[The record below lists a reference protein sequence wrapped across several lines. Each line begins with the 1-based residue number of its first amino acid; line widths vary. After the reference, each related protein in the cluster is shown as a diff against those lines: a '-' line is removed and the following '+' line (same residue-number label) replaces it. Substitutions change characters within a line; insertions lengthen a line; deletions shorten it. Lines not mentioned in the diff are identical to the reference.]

1 MNRKVGWDVFKGF
14 LLLLLLGGGVEGQ
27 EAGSVSGFLDH
38 RWAERYPALV
48 YLEAEVPVSLP
59 VASKEFRV
67 DQKDMTFVPRVA
79 GVLLGQSVRFLNSD
93 FVRHNVY
100 STRDS
105 AIQGLSSQGTFGS
118 GESYVVTLDTL
129 GVVQFRCNLH
139 SQMVV
144 YLVVRDNP
152 YFSVSKEGRFEIGD
166 VPPGRYVA
174 TFFHEKIESRRVAF
188 SLSEGEEK
196 VIDFDLQSAGS
207 EPRAQSTLENPV
219 VAGSV
224 DEAEKNS
231 GGSGVTLT
239 FLIGVMVLGAVGIWA
254 LIRGA

>member
-1 MNRKVGWDVFKGF
+1 MNKKVGKDFSPGL
-14 LLLLLLGGGVEGQ
+14 LLLLLLGTGVVGQ
-27 EAGSVSGFLDH
+27 DAGTVSGFLDH
-38 RWAERYPALV
+38 RWAQRYPALV
-48 YLEAEVPVSLP
+48 YLELEVPVSFP
-59 VASKEFRV
+59 APSKEFRV

-118 GESYVVTLDTL
+118 GESYLVTLDAL

-139 SQMVV
+139 SQMVA

-152 YFSVSKEGRFEIGD
+152 YFSVTKEGRFTISD

-174 TFFHEKIESRRVAF
+174 TFFHEKIRSRRVAF
-188 SLSEGEEK
+188 SLKEGEEK
-196 VIDFDLQSAGS
+196 AIDFDLQSAGRES
-207 EPRAQSTLENPV
+207 MAQSTVETSAVARPV
-219 VAGSV
+219 AEAGK
-224 DEAEKNS
+224 ES
-231 GGSGVTLT
+231 GGSGVILPI
-239 FLIGVMVLGAVGIWA
+239 LIGVLVLGVI
-254 LIRGA
+254 GAWTLS